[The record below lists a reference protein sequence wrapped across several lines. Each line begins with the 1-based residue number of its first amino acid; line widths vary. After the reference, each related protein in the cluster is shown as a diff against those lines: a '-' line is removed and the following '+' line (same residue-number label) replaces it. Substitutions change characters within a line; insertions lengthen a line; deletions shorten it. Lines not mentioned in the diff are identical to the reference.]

1 MRYDIGEYGLTRD
14 KVVCWASMN
23 GEPIHYLWY
32 VWDSS
37 EELKLATYE
46 DALEHVKEKMRA
58 DKESGRM
65 DECLK
70 EEDGHIIIYFTAGW
84 DTESNPSVCNI
95 KMHISAEYGED
106 ILNLIREYDD
116 RIVIVNP

>member
-14 KVVCWASMN
+14 KIVCWASTT
-23 GEPIHYLWY
+23 PIHYLWY
-32 VWDSS
+32 VWGSA
-37 EELKLATYE
+37 EELELPTYE
-46 DALEHVKEKMRA
+46 DALDAVKEKMRS
-58 DKESGRM
+58 DKETGRM

-70 EEDGHIIIYFTAGW
+70 EQDGHIIIYFTAGW
-84 DTESNPSVCNI
+84 DSETNPSTCI
-95 KMHISAEYGED
+95 FKMHISAEYGED

>member
-14 KVVCWASMN
+14 KIICWASFN

-37 EELKLATYE
+37 EELNLATYE
-46 DALEHVKEKMRA
+46 ESVEAIKVKMRA

-70 EEDGHIIIYFTAGW
+70 EQDGNIIIYFSAGW
-84 DTESNPSVCNI
+84 ETETNPSTCTI
-95 KMHISAEYGED
+95 KMLVSGEYDEE

-116 RIVIVNP
+116 RIIIVEV

>member
-1 MRYDIGEYGLTRD
+1 M
-14 KVVCWASMN
+14 
-23 GEPIHYLWY
+23 WY
-32 VWDSS
+32 V
-37 EELKLATYE
+37 EESVEGGFDAYE
-46 DALEHVKEKMRA
+46 DALERVKEKMRA

-84 DTESNPSVCNI
+84 VDQCCTL

-106 ILNLIREYDD
+106 ILNLVRKYDD

>member
-1 MRYDIGEYGLTRD
+1 M
-14 KVVCWASMN
+14 CWASFN
-23 GEPIHYLWY
+23 GGPIHYLWY

-37 EELKLATYE
+37 EELNLPTYE
-46 DALEHVKEKMRA
+46 DAVEVIKEKMRE

-70 EEDGHIIIYFTAGW
+70 EQDGHIIIYFSAGW
-84 DTESNPSVCNI
+84 DTETNPSTCNI

-106 ILNLIREYDD
+106 ILNLVREYDD

>member
-46 DALEHVKEKMRA
+46 DALDAVKAKMRA

-106 ILNLIREYDD
+106 ILNLVREYDD

>member
-14 KVVCWASMN
+14 KIICWASFN

-37 EELKLATYE
+37 EELNLATYE
-46 DALEHVKEKMRA
+46 ESVEAIKVKMRA

-70 EEDGHIIIYFTAGW
+70 EQDGHIIIYFSAGW
-84 DTESNPSVCNI
+84 ETETNPSTCTI
-95 KMHISAEYGED
+95 KMLVSGEYDEE

-116 RIVIVNP
+116 RIIIVEV